1 MKNYF
6 KLRIGLGVLAGL
18 LFGALTN
25 GSLSQA
31 QVSADAQT
39 LYKRVGGYDAIAA
52 VTDDFLGRLAADK
65 QMSRFF
71 VGVGADSLRKL
82 RQHVVDQLCEATGG
96 PCYYFGRSMKTVHAG
111 LGITESD
118 WQITVKH
125 LMATLD
131 KFKVPD
137 KERNEILTM
146 FAGLKNDIV
155 EK

>member
-1 MKNYF
+1 M
-6 KLRIGLGVLAGL
+6 
-18 LFGALTN
+18 
-25 GSLSQA
+25 
-31 QVSADAQT
+31 
-39 LYKRVGGYDAIAA
+39 
-52 VTDDFLGRLAADK
+52 
-65 QMSRFF
+65 
-71 VGVGADSLRKL
+71 
-82 RQHVVDQLCEATGG
+82 
-96 PCYYFGRSMKTVHAG
+96 VHAG

>member
-1 MKNYF
+1 VKNQF
-6 KLRIGLGVLAGL
+6 ALRIGLVVVVGMACGSVANGPLA
-18 LFGALTN
+18 
-25 GSLSQA
+25 QA
-31 QVSADAQT
+31 QVSTSPA

-52 VTDDFLGRLAADK
+52 VTDDFLGRLATDK

-71 VGVGADSLRKL
+71 VGVSADSLKKL
-82 RQHVVDQLCEATGG
+82 RPHVVDQLCEATGG

-111 LGITESD
+111 LGITETD

-137 KERNEILTM
+137 KERSEILTM
-146 FAGLKNDIV
+146 FAGLKSDIV

>member
-1 MKNYF
+1 MKNQF
-6 KLRIGLGVLAGL
+6 ASRIGLVVLVGVVFGSFANGILA
-18 LFGALTN
+18 
-25 GSLSQA
+25 QA
-31 QVSADAQT
+31 QVSAGAQS

-52 VTDDFLGRLAADK
+52 VTDDFLARLAGDK

-71 VGVGADSLRKL
+71 VGVSADSLRKL

-125 LMATLD
+125 LMVTLD

>member
-1 MKNYF
+1 
-6 KLRIGLGVLAGL
+6 
-18 LFGALTN
+18 
-25 GSLSQA
+25 
-31 QVSADAQT
+31 
-39 LYKRVGGYDAIAA
+39 
-52 VTDDFLGRLAADK
+52 
-65 QMSRFF
+65 
-71 VGVGADSLRKL
+71 
-82 RQHVVDQLCEATGG
+82 
-96 PCYYFGRSMKTVHAG
+96 MKTVHAG

-125 LMATLD
+125 LTGTLD